1 MMLMGAQV
9 EAAASTKL
17 TLLVSKSNKQ
27 EKKKKKM
34 MMMMKDHVI
43 AMSDIELEE
52 HHTSTDRGVV
62 KVDTGTLEFDCQSGV
77 ASTVSL
83 HKDLALM
90 RTRSDLNQKKKK
102 NNSQILAV
110 GSVSPASRDASDWST
125 IGCGFHASQ
134 RVVAGGDEWLDGGGG
149 IAARTAIA
157 IPDGGSGGIDVH
169 GGGKGGTARGGVA
182 GDGAKTDGRVADGM
196 VETGEGVTGGGDGD
210 WRGERE
216 RSCIHLK
223 P

>member
-17 TLLVSKSNKQ
+17 PLLVSKSNKQ
-27 EKKKKKM
+27 EKKKKKK

-43 AMSDIELEE
+43 AMRDIELEE

-90 RTRSDLNQKKKK
+90 RT
-102 NNSQILAV
+102 
-110 GSVSPASRDASDWST
+110 SDWST
-125 IGCGFHASQ
+125 IGCGFYASQ

-182 GDGAKTDGRVADGM
+182 GDGAETNGGVADGR
-196 VETGEGVTGGGDGD
+196 VETGEG
-210 WRGERE
+210 
-216 RSCIHLK
+216 
-223 P
+223 